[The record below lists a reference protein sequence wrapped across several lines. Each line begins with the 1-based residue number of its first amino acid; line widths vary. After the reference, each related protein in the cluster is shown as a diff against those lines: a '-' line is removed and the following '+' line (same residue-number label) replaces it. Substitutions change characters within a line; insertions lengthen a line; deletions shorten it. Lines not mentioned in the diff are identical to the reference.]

1 MNDELLF
8 ERLASHEEPVSMDR
22 AFENRL
28 YAILEREMRRGRSLR
43 PALLLAATLVL
54 VLTITAAIAFGSGL
68 IKPPWVHPSLVPTPM
83 ANGLIAYPLGEG
95 SDFLAP
101 VADIYVT
108 SVGAMPR
115 RIIGSPEDGLFQTCP
130 AFSPDGALLAYGES
144 AENSDRPV
152 GAAVVIVALDTN
164 GTPSPRLRVDV
175 PAGRHPCPKWSPDG
189 RAVAY
194 LAGDAAELWVAPL
207 AGSPTS
213 YGRLPCEPGIG
224 CATGFAWTRDSSALV
239 LAHSEALRLVPVDGT
254 EAPRILTHAAVDGDL
269 SEFFEGISASPAA
282 GLVAVGGGLIRWK
295 ADGSGSQESGF
306 VRVVDMDSGHVMW
319 EQDWEGGSIDPPVWS
334 PVGTRIAW
342 ALPDGLLPS
351 GLFVHAIDDA
361 SPDARANQWAVEGR
375 PSVTMA
381 SGVVW
386 SPDGKRLL
394 FVGHTKTPPAYAI
407 VSIAVDGPPDLR
419 VLTPWTM
426 GLYNAGVAD
435 LSWQAVDP

>member
-1 MNDELLF
+1 MNDQLLF
-8 ERLASHEEPVSMDR
+8 ERLASHEESASMDR

-108 SVGAMPR
+108 SVDGTPR
-115 RIIGSPEDGLFQTCP
+115 RIIGSPGDGVFQTCP
-130 AFSPDGALLAYGES
+130 AFSPDGALLAYGE
-144 AENSDRPV
+144 P
-152 GAAVVIVALDTN
+152 AAVVIVAIDGSGMPL
-164 GTPSPRLRVDV
+164 PRLRVDV

-194 LAGDAAELWVAPL
+194 LAGDIADLWIAPL
-207 AGSPTS
+207 EGSPTS

-224 CATGFAWTRDSSALV
+224 CPSGFAWTRDSSALV
-239 LAHSEALRLVPVDGT
+239 VAHGEQLRLVPLDGT
-254 EAPRILTHAAVDGDL
+254 LAPRILARGAIDGDL
-269 SEFFEGISASPAA
+269 REFFEGIAASPAG
-282 GLVAVGGGLIRWK
+282 GLVSIGGGVMRSEG
-295 ADGSGSQESGF
+295 DTGGQESGF
-306 VRVVDMDSGHVMW
+306 VRVVNIESGQVVW
-319 EQDWEGGSIDPPVWS
+319 GQDWGGGSIPAPVWS
-334 PVGTRIAW
+334 PDGTRIAW